1 MKFSVNALLNNR
13 IILYIVAFLSLTS
26 IFGYLMIHNYAAIVF
41 FILVAFLTN
50 YFSKNMI
57 LILGISLIL
66 TNTLAGISNFFS
78 NKQEGF
84 SNDTLDKNKCSS
96 LTQDKCNV
104 EGCIWNNNMC
114 NIASATETVSVTESV
129 KFDVANTQEKSH
141 DDLEKMIGK
150 DNVRTLSNETQNLLQ
165 QQDRLMNQMKD
176 IGPLISEAAGVLQGM
191 GSGNYLGVFKS
202 LSSSLDGFYEKY
214 PDSFPKDYK
223 QQSASM
229 KSMIENVSKLTQNSN
244 PNN

>member
-1 MKFSVNALLNNR
+1 MKFSANVLLNNP
-13 IILYIVAFLSLTS
+13 IVLYIVAFLSLTS
-26 IFGYLMIHNYAAIVF
+26 IFGYLMINNYAAIVF

-57 LILGISLIL
+57 VILGVSLIL

-78 NKQEGF
+78 RREGF
-84 SNDTLDKNKCSS
+84 EDNVKGLNKCSS
-96 LTQDKCNV
+96 LAQDKCNV
-104 EGCIWNNNMC
+104 EGCVWNNNMC
-114 NIASATETVSVTESV
+114 NIASASEPVNLTETV

-176 IGPLISEAAGVLQGM
+176 IGPLINEAAGVLQGM
-191 GSGNYLGVFKS
+191 GSGNYLGLFKS
-202 LSSSLDGFYEKY
+202 LSGSLDGFYEKY

-229 KSMIENVSKLTQNSN
+229 KSMIDKVTNLNLNTAKTTN
-244 PNN
+244 

>member
-26 IFGYLMIHNYAAIVF
+26 IFGYLMIHNYAAILF

-78 NKQEGF
+78 NNREGF
-84 SNDTLDKNKCSS
+84 SNESNKPDTNKCSS

-114 NIASATETVSVTESV
+114 NIASATETVTLTDTV
-129 KFDVANTQEKSH
+129 KFDVANNKEKSH

-150 DNVRTLSNETQNLLQ
+150 DNVRTLSTETQNLLQ
-165 QQDRLMNQMKD
+165 QQDKLMNQMKD
-176 IGPLISEAAGVLQGM
+176 IGPLINEAAGVLQGM

-214 PDSFPKDYK
+214 PESFPKDYK
-223 QQSASM
+223 QQSASI
-229 KSMIENVSKLTQNSN
+229 KSMIDKITNINQKT
-244 PNN
+244 NN

>member
-78 NKQEGF
+78 NTREGF
-84 SNDTLDKNKCSS
+84 SNDADKNKCSS
-96 LTQDKCNV
+96 LARDKCNI

-114 NIASATETVSVTESV
+114 NIASATETVSVADTV

-165 QQDRLMNQMKD
+165 QQDKLMNQMKD

-214 PDSFPKDYK
+214 PESFPKDYK

-229 KSMIENVSKLTQNSN
+229 KSMIDKITNINQKT
-244 PNN
+244 NN